1 MKKPAKAA
9 TVSAVRVAAKVVVMA
24 SAVMAVVVDAMAAV
38 VNAAKVLK
46 ARFALPAKAIAVAK
60 AEAKPVR
67 MDATNCV
74 KAKPVLHAVSVA
86 NVASAQ
92 SVLLVNVLH
101 AKVVVRVAM
110 KAVLMAATKF
120 EMKAAVMPC
129 QS

>member
-46 ARFALPAKAIAVAK
+46 ARFAPRAKAVVVAK

-67 MDATNCV
+67 MAATNFV

-86 NVASAQ
+86 SAQ
-92 SVLLVNVLH
+92 SVLLVTVLPVK
-101 AKVVVRVAM
+101 AVAM
-110 KAVLMAATKF
+110 VAARTATKT
-120 EMKAAVMPC
+120 EMKAAVMLC